1 MTSALSSRPDLL
13 ERLTQGL
20 PMVSATKLV
29 ASMQKVT
36 SAVMTRGAV
45 VITRHDEPAMVLMS
59 IDRFLQLEQA
69 AEPSLDALTRQF
81 DDMFARMQ
89 GPQAAQRM
97 SNAFAMTGSQL
108 GTAAVRAAGGKR
120 AAK

>member
-1 MTSALSSRPDLL
+1 
-13 ERLTQGL
+13 
-20 PMVSATKLV
+20 MVSATKLV

-36 SAVMTRGAV
+36 STVMTRGAV
-45 VITRHDEPAMVLMS
+45 VITRHDEPAMVLVS
-59 IDRFLQLEQA
+59 IDRYLQLEQA
-69 AEPSLDALTRQF
+69 AKPNLDALTRQF

-97 SNAFAMTGSQL
+97 SDAFAMSPSEL
-108 GTAAVRAAGGKR
+108 GTAAKRAAGAKR